1 MKVTTDTE
9 HCIEQQELYDLQLR
23 EDRIKLLLKLSKK
36 LSTDDWNRLVLWVRN
51 DPKGW
56 AERYEQSFIQVT
68 LIIINNFN

>member
-56 AERYEQSFIQVT
+56 AEIYEQSFIQVT